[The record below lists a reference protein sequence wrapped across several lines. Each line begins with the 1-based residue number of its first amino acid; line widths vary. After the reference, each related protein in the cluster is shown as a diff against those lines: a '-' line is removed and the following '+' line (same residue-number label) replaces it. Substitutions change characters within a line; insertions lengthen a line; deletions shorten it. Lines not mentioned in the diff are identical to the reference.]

1 MIDWTKPRSQL
12 TKHFTIHD
20 ALYLPSWKI
29 YHIPSEEEKLNIIKQ
44 AEVMEKIREFLGLP
58 IIVSCWI
65 RPLSVNCPASIY
77 HGKNYNKFVKGSKT
91 SAHTIGL
98 ATDWYIKGKNCDDIR
113 KLLEFKLEEFDIY
126 MENLPKS
133 NWVHVNSFDGHKR
146 SRFFIPY

>member
-58 IIVSCWI
+58 IIISCWI
-65 RPLSVNCPASIY
+65 RPSSVNCPVSVY
-77 HGKNYNKFVKGSKT
+77 HGKNYNQFVKGSKN
-91 SAHTIGL
+91 SAHIVGL
-98 ATDWYIKGKNCDDIR
+98 ATDWYIKGKKCDDIR
-113 KLLEFKLEEFDIY
+113 LLLVPKLEEFKIRLEDF
-126 MENLPKS
+126 PGS
-133 NWVHVNSFDGHKR
+133 NWLHTDIAPVKYKR
-146 SRFFIPY
+146 LFIPSI